1 MPHREKIAWLLLITM
16 LVCYV
21 PYFTFVRINPPAPEV
36 LPNLPQLWLLAVTA
50 AAHALIQGLGRLW
63 FRIQAPEDAR
73 APADERDLAIERRST
88 TVAYYVLMA
97 GMILVGV
104 VMPFTDGGWKIVNAA
119 LFMIVVAEI
128 FHYGIAVWSY
138 RRSAA

>member
-21 PYFTFVRINPPAPEV
+21 PYFTLVSINPPAPDV
-36 LPNLPQLWLLAVTA
+36 LPNLPQLWLLAATGT
-50 AAHALIQGLGRLW
+50 AHALIQGLGRLW
-63 FRIQAPEDAR
+63 FRIRAPGDAR

-97 GMILVGV
+97 GMILV
-104 VMPFTDGGWKIVNAA
+104 
-119 LFMIVVAEI
+119 AET